1 MEFDNNPLITS
12 AVEIPEYIIRH
23 TTLRQFQIFEAIVRL
38 GSFTRAAEE
47 LFLTQPT
54 VSMQTKKLSDS
65 IGLPLLEQVGRRVQ
79 PTEAGRELYTSV
91 RTIFQTLSN
100 VEMAVSDLKGVRR
113 GRLRLGV
120 VTTAKYIAPRLMGGF
135 SDEYP
140 GVELALKVSNRER
153 VVDRM
158 LNGVDDL
165 YIMGQVPSDLTE
177 IESHPFAPNPLVVI
191 ASRDH
196 PWVGRKEP
204 VTIEELAEH
213 PLILRETGSGI
224 RDTVLRLF
232 EEKGLRPNVRM
243 EMGSNEAIKHAVVA
257 GLGVS
262 VISLHTITLEG
273 PKGPVAIVDVEQFP
287 IMKQWFIAYPKSKDL
302 SLVAKTFLDYAIN
315 YEASMRKALM
325 HAWPMV
331 CEKGKLDDLMD
342 VK

>member
-1 MEFDNNPLITS
+1 MESDDNPLITS

-113 GRLRLGV
+113 GRLKLGV

-302 SLVAKTFLDYAIN
+302 SLVAKTFLEYAIN
-315 YEASMRKALM
+315 YEESMRKTLM
-325 HAWPMV
+325 NAWPMV
-331 CEKGKLDDLMD
+331 CEKGKLDDLME

>member
-1 MEFDNNPLITS
+1 MESDNNPLITS

-79 PTEAGRELYTSV
+79 PTEAGRALYISV

-165 YIMGQVPSDLTE
+165 YIMGQVPSDLTD

-191 ASRDH
+191 APQQH

-262 VISLHTITLEG
+262 IISLHTITLEG

-325 HAWPMV
+325 NVWPMV
-331 CEKGKLDDLMD
+331 CEKGKLDDLME

>member
-1 MEFDNNPLITS
+1 MEHDDNPLITS

-135 SDEYP
+135 SDKYP

-165 YIMGQVPSDLTE
+165 YIMGQVPSDLSD

-191 ASRDH
+191 APQGH

-224 RDTVLRLF
+224 RDTVMRLF

-331 CEKGKLDDLMD
+331 CEKGKLDKLME

>member
-1 MEFDNNPLITS
+1 MESDNNPLITS

-79 PTEAGRELYTSV
+79 PTEAGRELYTAV

-135 SDEYP
+135 SDKYP

-165 YIMGQVPSDLTE
+165 YIMGQVPSDLTD

-191 ASRDH
+191 APQDH

-204 VTIEELAEH
+204 VTIEELAGH

-325 HAWPMV
+325 NAWPMV
-331 CEKGKLDDLMD
+331 CEKGKLDDLME

>member
-1 MEFDNNPLITS
+1 MESDNNPLITS

-79 PTEAGRELYTSV
+79 PTEAGRALYISV

-165 YIMGQVPSDLTE
+165 YIMGQVPSDLTD

-191 ASRDH
+191 APQEH

-262 VISLHTITLEG
+262 IISLHTITLEG

-325 HAWPMV
+325 NVWPMV
-331 CEKGKLDDLMD
+331 CEKGKLDDLME